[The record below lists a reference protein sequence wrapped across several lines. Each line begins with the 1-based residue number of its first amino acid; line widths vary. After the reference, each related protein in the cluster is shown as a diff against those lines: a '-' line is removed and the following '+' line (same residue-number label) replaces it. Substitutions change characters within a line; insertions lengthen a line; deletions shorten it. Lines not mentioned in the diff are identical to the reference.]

1 VHTISF
7 TKEQAM
13 AANPLKK
20 LHDLGQS
27 VWLDLIRRNMLG
39 PGGELERLIEEEGI
53 RGVTSNPAIFEKAIN
68 GSSDYDDALL
78 ALARVGKPAEAIY
91 EALAIEDVGRAADLF
106 RDVYDEDPGADGFV
120 SIEVSPHLARDTAG
134 TIAEARR
141 LWAALDRPNI
151 LIKVPGTREGLP
163 AIRAL
168 LAEGINV
175 NITLLFA
182 VQRYEEVLEQHL
194 LALEERVRAR
204 RPIEHI
210 ASVASF
216 FLSRIDTLLDPL
228 IAKNPKA
235 KGLEGRIA
243 IANAKLAHEAFA
255 RVISGSRWQTLA
267 AKGARVQR
275 LLWAS
280 TSTKNPAYPDT
291 MYVEPLIGP
300 DTVNTMPTET
310 VEAYRDH
317 GQPAARLAEGLSDAK
332 RDLARLRDVGIDLD
346 AATAQ
351 LEDEGVRKF
360 VEPFDKL
367 LSALRKKRTALAGTG
382 S

>member
-1 VHTISF
+1 
-7 TKEQAM
+7 M
-13 AANPLKK
+13 AANPLKE

-27 VWLDLIRRNMLG
+27 VWLDLIRRNMLA
-39 PGGELERLIEEEGI
+39 PGGELERLIEEDGI

-78 ALARVGKPAEAIY
+78 ALTRQGKPAEAIY

-106 RDVYDEDPGADGFV
+106 RAVYDEDEGADGFV

-182 VQRYEEVLEQHL
+182 VPRYEEVLEQYL
-194 LALEERVRAR
+194 SALEERVRAR
-204 RPIEHI
+204 RPIERI

-228 IAKNPKA
+228 IAKNPQA
-235 KGLEGRIA
+235 AGLEGRIA
-243 IANAKLAHEAFA
+243 IANAKLAHEVYT
-255 RVISGSRWQTLA
+255 RVTASSRWQALA
-267 AKGARVQR
+267 AEGARAQR

-291 MYVEPLIGP
+291 LYVEPLIGP
-300 DTVNTMPTET
+300 DTVNTMPMET

-317 GQPAARLAEGLSDAK
+317 GRPAARLAQGLSEAK
-332 RDLARLRDVGIDLD
+332 QDLARLREAGIDLD

-360 VEPFDKL
+360 IEPFDKL
-367 LSALRKKRTALAGTG
+367 LVALRTKRKALAGKG